1 MRSVWPGE
9 SNSSRADL
17 SGNVEAFGLFP
28 VLQFLESARA
38 SGMLSVQGKDGSGT
52 LIMVD
57 GKIAGGEFG
66 KLRRHEAN
74 IALLC
79 VKRGRFLF
87 ESRGMALATI
97 DSDSV
102 TMLLLEVARLEDE
115 LELRAQSLPERDVRV
130 SLLEPTKDYADPLE
144 TGVAQVVEL
153 LRAQG
158 KVSLGEL
165 EEQVELAPIKVQLAL
180 ASLAATQAI
189 RERPSHL
196 SLPSIAALGN
206 APPWYITFLT
216 QYASGAR
223 LVLAYSAFGSMEAL
237 EATLSNLAQAIDAP
251 MPKLPALGADVTMLR
266 LRSRFSGLLSV
277 TLLPLRRQHRA
288 HYVEAVPSADIVLL
302 SADAFGE
309 ELRSWETFARKTSKA
324 KVQMI
329 PASEDRPDWL
339 VRALVAALESATSGP
354 MSVGPGAGI

>member
-1 MRSVWPGE
+1 MRSIWPGE
-9 SNSSRADL
+9 NNSSRADL
-17 SGNVEAFGLFP
+17 AGNIDAFGLFP
-28 VLQFLESARA
+28 VLQFLEGARA
-38 SGMLSVQGKDGSGT
+38 SGMLSVQGKDGAGT

-66 KLRRHEAN
+66 RLRHQEAN

-97 DSDSV
+97 DSTSV

-115 LELRAQSLPERDVRV
+115 LEVRAHSLPERDVRV
-130 SLLEPTKDYADPLE
+130 SLLEPTKDQLDPLE
-144 TGVAQVVEL
+144 TGVSRVVEL
-153 LRAQG
+153 LRTQG

-165 EEQVELAPIKVQLAL
+165 EEQLDLAPIKVQLAL

-196 SLPSIAALGN
+196 SLPSIASLGD

-216 QYASGAR
+216 QYAGGAR
-223 LVLAYSAFGSMEAL
+223 LVLAYSAFGSMDAL
-237 EATLSNLAQAIDAP
+237 EATLINLAQAMEAP
-251 MPKLPALGADVTMLR
+251 APKIPALGAEVAMLR
-266 LRSRFSGLLSV
+266 LRSRFSGLLSL

-288 HYVEAVPSADIVLL
+288 HFVEAVPSADIVLL

-309 ELRSWETFARKTSKA
+309 ELRSWEAFARKTSKA

-329 PASEDRPDWL
+329 PANDERPDWL
-339 VRALVAALESATSGP
+339 VRALAAALQSSASGP